1 MLLFYAGVSLRDG
14 ALKSGPKACR
24 ERPTVKEKAASPFSV
39 RSALRGRNR
48 ALLSVGP
55 VDPIS
60 SGRLPAYSSS
70 GRASGWAS
78 IATAGKNPYRPT
90 STRFVNDTSSA
101 SDPSGSSG
109 SVFSMM
115 MT

>member
-24 ERPTVKEKAASPFSV
+24 ERPTVKEKPPHRSV
-39 RSALRGRNR
+39 YARRFGEGTVRFLIFGR
-48 ALLSVGP
+48 A
-55 VDPIS
+55 DPIS
-60 SGRLPAYSSS
+60 LGRLPAYSSS

-78 IATAGKNPYRPT
+78 IATVGKNPYRPT
-90 STRFVNDTSSA
+90 STRFVNGRSSA
-101 SDPSGSSG
+101 FDPSGSSG